1 MGGKS
6 MGFSRNWLKTMGLT
20 DEQVQSIMEEH
31 TSVTDSLKAQRDK
44 AQTDAKDLKDKAD
57 KADELQKEIDGLK
70 SGEDFKAKYEKEHQ
84 DFEDYKKS
92 VAEEAQKAKAKAA
105 YRQLLLDEKIN
116 EKRVDSVLK
125 LTDFS
130 EIKLD
135 KDGKLENL
143 DALKENI
150 GKEWGEFKVT
160 TKERKQIVPTPPANG
175 NHGDGEGRAREIYL
189 NRMKQKG
196 INVEDAGKE

>member
-1 MGGKS
+1 
-6 MGFSRNWLKTMGLT
+6 MGLT
-20 DEQVQSIMEEH
+20 DEQVSSIMEEH
-31 TSVTDSLKAQRDK
+31 TNVTDALKAQRDK
-44 AQTDAKDLKDKAD
+44 ATNDAKDLKEKAD
-57 KADELQKEIDGLK
+57 KVEGLEKQINDLK
-70 SGEDFKAKYEKEHQ
+70 SGDDFKSKYEKEHQ
-84 DFEDYKKS
+84 DFEDFKKQIATQEQ
-92 VAEEAQKAKAKAA
+92 VAKIKAA
-105 YRQLLLDEKIN
+105 YRQLLLDERIN

-160 TKERKQIVPTPPANG
+160 TKERKQAVPTPPAFG
-175 NHGDGEGRAREIYL
+175 SGGGGEGRARELYL
-189 NRMKQKG
+189 NRLKQRG
-196 INVEDAGKE
+196 INVDAGKE